1 VVEEQPVEED
11 FVGILK
17 SAQKDVS
24 LQIVV
29 LSLVSLVSANY
40 LLIKAL
46 DVGRKETVQAQ
57 LASLL
62 FSERCA
68 FVQPLAV
75 EEIHPAED
83 IRKT

>member
-1 VVEEQPVEED
+1 VVEEQSVEED

-75 EEIHPAED
+75 E
-83 IRKT
+83 